1 MSLLNQIRGPSFG
14 KDLLASIVVFLVALP
29 LCMGVAIASGAPP
42 SAGLI
47 AGCIGG
53 LIVGFLSGCPLQV
66 SGPAAGLTVLVFD
79 AVQRFGLPALGLI
92 VVIAGVAQIIAGAL
106 KVGRYFRAVPPAVIS
121 GMLAGIGVLIFA
133 SQFHIM
139 MDDKPKGSGIA
150 NLISIP
156 ESIMKGLF
164 PLEGTSHHFAAGLG
178 ALTIVTI
185 VAWSNLAPRRLQLVP
200 APLIAV
206 VLCSLVAGLFALPV
220 SYVNVPESLF
230 GSVATPAVHAFSL
243 PLLGEA
249 LGMALI
255 ASAETLLTAGAV
267 DQMQQGPRTK
277 YDKELVAQGVG
288 NITSGLLGGLP
299 ITGVI
304 VRSAANVEAGAKTRR
319 SAMMHGL
326 WLLGLVMLLPG
337 LLRLI
342 PVASLAAVLVFTGY
356 KLAHPKN
363 AKAAAK
369 HGRGE
374 LFIFLA
380 TVVAIVTTDLLVG
393 VIVGLLLALVKM
405 IYSFSALHVHHAK
418 EGDTSTIQF
427 EGVASFLTLPR
438 LLTAIES
445 TPEKSTVVV
454 DLHKL
459 RYLDPTCTEAL
470 RAWETQFRA
479 TGGTPSIRWKPI
491 VAPSKLHTPENN
503 PSSAPAL

>member
-1 MSLLNQIRGPSFG
+1 MQFLAKLKGPHFG
-14 KDLLASIVVFLVALP
+14 NDFLASIVVFLVALP

-47 AGCIGG
+47 AGVIGG
-53 LIVGFLSGCPLQV
+53 LLVGFLSGSPLQA

-79 AVQRFGLPALGLI
+79 AVQRFGLRELGVM
-92 VVIAGVAQIIAGAL
+92 VVIAGLAQLAAGAL
-106 KVGRYFRAVPPAVIS
+106 RVGRYFRAVPPAVIS

-139 MDDKPKGSGIA
+139 MDDSPKGSGIN

-156 ESIMKGLF
+156 DAVIKGLT
-164 PLEGTSHHFAAGLG
+164 PLEGTSHHYAAALG
-178 ALTIVTI
+178 ALTIVVI
-185 VAWSNLAPRRLQLVP
+185 VLWTTFTPRRLKLVP

-206 VLCSLVAGLFALPV
+206 VISALVAGLFALPV
-220 SYVNVPESLF
+220 KYVDVPASLF
-230 GSVATPAVHAFSL
+230 ANLQAPHVAGISFELV
-243 PLLGEA
+243 GEA
-249 LGMALI
+249 LALALI
-255 ASAETLLTAGAV
+255 ASAETLLTASAV
-267 DQMQQGPRTK
+267 DQMQSGPRTQ
-277 YDKELVAQGVG
+277 YDRELIAQGAG

-319 SAMMHGL
+319 STMLHGL
-326 WLLGLVMLLPG
+326 WLLAAVLLLSD

-393 VIVGLLLALVKM
+393 VLVGLGLALVKM
-405 IYSFSALHVHHAK
+405 IYSFSALSLHHSQ
-418 EGDTSTIQF
+418 EGETEILRA

-438 LLTAIES
+438 LLTAVEAIPPKQS
-445 TPEKSTVVV
+445 ALV
-454 DLHKL
+454 DLSGL
-459 RYLDPTCTEAL
+459 RYLDPSCTEAL
-470 RAWETQFRA
+470 RAWETQYKV
-479 TGGTPSIRWKPI
+479 TGGAPSIRWPK
-491 VAPSKLHTPENN
+491 AQATKKNAQNGS
-503 PSSAPAL
+503 PAAVTD